1 MSYDFLPNVKQQ
13 STPKPNTQSGFGGAF
28 SVGKNHFFDQYL
40 NHFDAHKLFSLPP
53 KREQFKLKKNFDYV
67 VNEIFSEQKIKSFI
81 KSNFYGPNTDY
92 EMLLNGY
99 TEFQNITL
107 LNNAIEKSNL
117 KTNDLFSGIEKPK
130 MKINDRFGMFSFD
143 LASMAMT
150 YVYEYYDKK
159 NNILDVN
166 DVEKMGAKFISRTTN
181 EEVYQRIKRRE
192 NGTPVVVSSVRN
204 SLIDFDKKE
213 KEKKAVEILVNVR
226 FASNERIEETL
237 YNSLAAMVVAQ
248 KLISIGFQVK
258 ITAIVS
264 IQDDKENNYFHF
276 IPAKNYNENFDK
288 NAVAY
293 VCGDPRFRRFQGFK
307 ILIKGYDDLL
317 INTPKGIGFGVG
329 DISEIETI
337 IEKEY
342 VPNSNLKQANA
353 RLYFGGARNQSDFE
367 AELRLAERKINNQYG
382 NNN

>member
-1 MSYDFLPNVKQQ
+1 
-13 STPKPNTQSGFGGAF
+13 
-28 SVGKNHFFDQYL
+28 
-40 NHFDAHKLFSLPP
+40 
-53 KREQFKLKKNFDYV
+53 
-67 VNEIFSEQKIKSFI
+67 
-81 KSNFYGPNTDY
+81 
-92 EMLLNGY
+92 
-99 TEFQNITL
+99 
-107 LNNAIEKSNL
+107 
-117 KTNDLFSGIEKPK
+117 
-130 MKINDRFGMFSFD
+130 
-143 LASMAMT
+143 
-150 YVYEYYDKK
+150 
-159 NNILDVN
+159 
-166 DVEKMGAKFISRTTN
+166 
-181 EEVYQRIKRRE
+181 VYQRIKRRE

-204 SLIDFDKKE
+204 SLIDFEKKE

-307 ILIKGYDDLL
+307 ILIKGYDNLL